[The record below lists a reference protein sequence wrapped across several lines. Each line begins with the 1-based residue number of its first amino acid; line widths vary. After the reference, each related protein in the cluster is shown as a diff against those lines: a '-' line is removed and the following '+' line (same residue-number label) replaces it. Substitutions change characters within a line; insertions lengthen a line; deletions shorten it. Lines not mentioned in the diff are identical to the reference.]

1 MVNLSALRDRARAL
15 SGIRLQ
21 TLRSDEQVDEVINE
35 AYQEVINLSQWSF
48 LRASQQVNLPVGAN
62 SFETPLGFS
71 EVVSVSYTN
80 DGGDTVRL
88 QSTVVDEIDRLRDE
102 ESAEP
107 FLYARVNDKEFLLWP
122 TPNVNLTLTIRGKQ
136 TVQPLKRDSDVPVFD
151 DQFHPMLA
159 YRAASRMLA
168 EEGDDSG
175 RAEFYQQEANVFFAR
190 MQQFYTRTPDS
201 SFFVMGGRRR
211 RRANEY

>member
-1 MVNLSALRDRARAL
+1 MMNLGSLRDRARAL

-21 TLRSDEQVDEVINE
+21 SLRSDEQVDVVINE
-35 AYQEVINLSQWSF
+35 SYQEVINLSQWPF
-48 LRASQQVNLPVGAN
+48 LRASQQVSLPSGEN
-62 SFETPLGFS
+62 SFETPVGFS
-71 EVVSVSYTN
+71 EVMSVSYTN

-102 ESAEP
+102 DSAEP
-107 FLYARVNDKEFLLWP
+107 FLYARVNDKEFIVWP
-122 TPNVNLTLTIRGKQ
+122 TPNVNLTFTIRGKQ
-136 TVQPLKRDSDVPVFD
+136 TVTPLTRDGDTPVFD

-190 MQQFYTRTPDS
+190 MQQFYTRQPDS

>member
-1 MVNLSALRDRARAL
+1 MMNLGSLRDRARAL

-35 AYQEVINLSQWSF
+35 AYQEVINLSQWPF
-48 LRASQQVNLPVGAN
+48 LRASQQVNLPDGVN
-62 SFETPLGFS
+62 SFETPVGFS

-102 ESAEP
+102 DSAEP
-107 FLYARVNDKEFLLWP
+107 FLYARVNDKEFLVWP
-122 TPNVNLTLTIRGKQ
+122 TPNINLTLTVRGKQ
-136 TVQPLKRDSDVPVFD
+136 TVERLRNDGDMPVFD

>member
-1 MVNLSALRDRARAL
+1 MNLGALRDRARAL

-21 TLRSDEQVDEVINE
+21 SLRSDEQVDIVINE
-35 AYQEVINLSQWSF
+35 AYQEVINLSQWPF
-48 LRASQQVNLPVGAN
+48 LRVSQQVSLPAGTN
-62 SFETPLGFS
+62 SFETPTGFS
-71 EVVSVSYTN
+71 EVISASYTN

-107 FLYARVNDKEFLLWP
+107 FLYARVTDKEFLIWP
-122 TPNVNLTLTIRGKQ
+122 TTNTSIALTIRGKKS
-136 TVQPLKRDSDVPVFD
+136 VESLRSDSDKPVFD
-151 DQFHPMLA
+151 EQFSPMLA

-190 MQQFYTRTPDS
+190 MQQFYTRQPDS

-211 RRANEY
+211 RQANDY

>member
-1 MVNLSALRDRARAL
+1 MNLSALRDRARAL

-21 TLRSDEQVDEVINE
+21 TLRSDEQVDVVINE
-35 AYQEVINLSQWSF
+35 AYQEVINLSQWPF
-48 LRASQQVNLPVGAN
+48 LRASQQVGLPSGVN
-62 SFETPLGFS
+62 NFESPIGFS
-71 EVVSVSYTN
+71 EVISVSYTN
-80 DGGDTVRL
+80 DNGDTVRMN
-88 QSTVVDEIDRLRDE
+88 STTVDEIDRLRE
-102 ESAEP
+102 EEGAEP
-107 FLYARVNDKEFLLWP
+107 FLYARINDREFLVWP
-122 TPNVNLTLTIRGKQ
+122 TPNASLTLTIRGKQ
-136 TVQPLKRDSDVPVFD
+136 TVDSLAKDSDAPVFD
-151 DQFHPMLA
+151 NQFHPMLS

-211 RRANEY
+211 RLANEY

>member
-1 MVNLSALRDRARAL
+1 MNLGSLRDRARAL

-21 TLRSDEQVDEVINE
+21 TLRSDEQVDVVINE
-35 AYQEVINLSQWSF
+35 GYQEIINLSQWPF
-48 LRASQQVNLPVGAN
+48 LRASQQVSLPSGTN
-62 SFETPLGFS
+62 SFETPVGFS
-71 EVVSVSYTN
+71 EVVSVAYTN
-80 DGGDTVRL
+80 DQGDVVRL

-102 ESAEP
+102 EGAEP
-107 FLYARVNDKEFLLWP
+107 FLYARVNDKEFLIWP

-136 TVQPLKRDSDVPVFD
+136 TASSLVGDSDVPVFD
-151 DQFHPMLA
+151 EQFHPMLA

-175 RAEFYQQEANVFFAR
+175 RAGFYQQEANVFFAR

-211 RRANEY
+211 RLANEY

>member
-1 MVNLSALRDRARAL
+1 MNLGSLRDRARAL

-35 AYQEVINLSQWSF
+35 AYQEVINLSQWPF
-48 LRASQQVNLPVGAN
+48 LRASQQVNLPAGVN
-62 SFETPLGFS
+62 SFETPVGFS

-102 ESAEP
+102 DSAEP
-107 FLYARVNDKEFLLWP
+107 FLYARVNDKEFLVWP
-122 TPNVNLTLTIRGKQ
+122 TPNINLTLTVRGKQ
-136 TVQPLKRDSDVPVFD
+136 TVERLRSDGDMPVFD